1 MPTVYITSKIPK
13 IASDLLI
20 NSGFKVDINNSGQN
34 LTKIQLKDVLSKYDG
49 ILTLMTD
56 KIDEDVLNSTSPK
69 LKIIANFAVGFDN
82 IDVLSAK
89 RRGIVVTNT
98 PGVAGESIAEHTFAL
113 ILACAKQIVAADRYT
128 RSGKYRKW
136 DPLGFLTLTITG
148 KTIGII
154 GLGRAGTFVAH
165 VAYEGFKMN
174 ILYFDISRSED
185 LEILTRA
192 KFTTLDFLLKH
203 PDIVTLHIPLTP
215 KTHHLIGKEQLGL
228 MKNRA
233 ILINTARG
241 AVVDEEALI
250 FALKNQQIAAAGLDV
265 FEHEPNIS
273 QELKMFDN
281 VVLTPHMASATFEC
295 REAMARIAAENIIDV
310 FEGRTPLGVIKL
322 A

>member
-1 MPTVYITSKIPK
+1 MPSVYITCKIPK
-13 IASDLLI
+13 IASDLLTRK
-20 NSGFKVDINNSGQN
+20 GFKVEINNSGQN
-34 LTKIQLKDVLSKYDG
+34 LTKTQLKDVLSKYDAA
-49 ILTLMTD
+49 LALMTD
-56 KIDEDVLNSTSPK
+56 KIDEEVLNAASPK

-89 RRGIVVTNT
+89 RKGVVVTNT
-98 PGVAGESIAEHTFAL
+98 PGVAGEAIAEHTFAL
-113 ILACAKQIVAADRYT
+113 ILACAKQITIVNQYV
-128 RSGKYRKW
+128 RSGKYQRW

-203 PDIVTLHIPLTP
+203 SDIVTLHIPLTP
-215 KTHHLIGKEQLGL
+215 KTHHLIGKNELVL
-228 MKNRA
+228 MKNTA

-241 AVVDEEALI
+241 ALLDQEALI

-273 QELKMFDN
+273 QELKMLDN
-281 VVLTPHMASATFEC
+281 VVLTPHMASATLEC

-310 FEGRTPLGVIKL
+310 FERRTPFGVIKL

>member
-1 MPTVYITSKIPK
+1 MPSVYITCKIPK
-13 IASDLLI
+13 IASDLLTRK
-20 NSGFKVDINNSGQN
+20 GFKVEINNSGQN
-34 LTKIQLKDVLSKYDG
+34 LTKTQLKDVLSKYDAA
-49 ILTLMTD
+49 LALMTD
-56 KIDEDVLNSTSPK
+56 KIDEEVLNAASPK

-89 RRGIVVTNT
+89 RKGVVVTNT
-98 PGVAGESIAEHTFAL
+98 PGVAGEAIAEHTFAL
-113 ILACAKQIVAADRYT
+113 ILACAKQITIVNQYV
-128 RSGKYRKW
+128 RSGKYQRW

-185 LEILTRA
+185 LEILRGA

-203 PDIVTLHIPLTP
+203 SDIVTLHIPLTP
-215 KTHHLIGKEQLGL
+215 KTHYLIGKEQFKL
-228 MKNRA
+228 MKSTA

-241 AVVDEEALI
+241 AVIDEEALVW
-250 FALKNQQIAAAGLDV
+250 ALKNHQIAAAGLDV
-265 FEHEPNIS
+265 FENEPNIS
-273 QELKMFDN
+273 QELKMLDN

-295 REAMARIAAENIIDV
+295 REAMAKIAAQNIIDV
-310 FEGRTPLGVIKL
+310 FEGRTPLGVVKIT
-322 A
+322 